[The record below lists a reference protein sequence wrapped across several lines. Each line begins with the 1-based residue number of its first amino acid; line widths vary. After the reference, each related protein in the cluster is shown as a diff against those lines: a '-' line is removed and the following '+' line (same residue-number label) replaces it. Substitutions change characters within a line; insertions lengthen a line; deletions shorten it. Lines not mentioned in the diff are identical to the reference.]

1 MNIFNNNLIINLDAP
16 SPWGTYFQ
24 DGASPQFE
32 GLVELHEKTKVFSC
46 CYY

>member
-16 SPWGTYFQ
+16 IPLGTYFQ

>member
-32 GLVELHEKTKVFSC
+32 GLVELHNFCVK
-46 CYY
+46 